1 MGVYKIFPSQDI
13 TIYTDYNTLN
23 AGLDAILDL
32 SKNTPYLYP
41 SSSTSRVLIK
51 FDNDDITEAVAKSGA
66 NFTASLK
73 LYNAHVDGIPTNF
86 NIEIHPLFQSSDM
99 GTGRFNNI
107 PETSD
112 GASWK
117 YRSANQTN
125 AWTINSLPSGVTSS
139 YYSTN
144 EGGANWYTASVTQS
158 FNYFSTKDINVN
170 VSQFVGWYTASVIPN
185 NGFIIMNNT
194 SASASG
200 TGSFEFDHNYIYTFN
215 FFSRDTNT
223 IYPPCLE
230 FKWNDSTI
238 TTSSAAVTVS
248 NEEINIAISNN
259 KNIFY
264 DNEYVRFRVYARE
277 KYPQR
282 VYSSQSLYNYN
293 KILPVASTYY
303 SLIDLTTNN
312 VVIDFDDVA
321 TKLSADDTSSYFR
334 LYMNGLEP
342 DRYYKIQ
349 IKSIIDGGTYIY
361 DDDYYFKVEQTV

>member
-1 MGVYKIFPSQDI
+1 MGVFKIFPSQDT
-13 TIYTDYNTLN
+13 TIYTDYETLN
-23 AGLDAILDL
+23 AGIDSILDL
-32 SKNTPYLYP
+32 SKNAPYLYP

-51 FDNDDITEAVAKSGA
+51 FDNDDIAEAIAKSGA

-86 NIEIHPLFQSSDM
+86 NIEIHPLYQSWDM

-125 AWTINSLPSGVTSS
+125 AWTVNGLPSGVTSS
-139 YYSTN
+139 YFSADP
-144 EGGANWYTASVTQS
+144 GGASWYTASVTQS
-158 FNYFSTKDINVN
+158 FNYFSTKDINVD
-170 VSQFVGWYTASVIPN
+170 VSQFVGWITSSVIPN
-185 NGFIIMNNT
+185 NGFVIMNST
-194 SASASG
+194 ALSPTG

-215 FFSRDTNT
+215 LFSRDTNT

-230 FKWNDSTI
+230 FKWDDSTFNPDS
-238 TTSSAAVTVS
+238 TPYVP
-248 NEEINIAISNN
+248 NEEINISVANN

-264 DNEYVRFRVYARE
+264 DTEYVKFRVYARE

-282 VYSSQSLYNYN
+282 VYAQQSLYIYN
-293 KILPVASTYY
+293 KLLPTSSYY
-303 SLIDLTTNN
+303 SIIDLQTNLKI
-312 VVIDFDDVA
+312 IDFDNVA
-321 TKLSADDTSSYFR
+321 TKLSNDVTSSFFK
-334 LYMNGLEP
+334 LHMNGLEP

-349 IKSIIDGGTYIY
+349 IKSTIDGGTYIY
-361 DDDYYFKVEQTV
+361 DDDYYFKVLQTVE